1 MYGIDIFE
9 NINMPIDWYMVY
21 WGIKNGVLR
30 VDVAQDYVCR
40 KIEQDETV
48 SDEES
53 ELSWKSEDRISVL
66 ETIEKIPNFFN
77 DIENNIEKAKE
88 KVRIAIII
96 FVRQTEKDSTKLFEQ
111 IDMIYADFDYPE
123 DMEKFISYMPMSGEY
138 NPKEHSVEGNREY
151 LQSQLDAYISV
162 QVKKFQLQWKN

>member
-1 MYGIDIFE
+1 
-9 NINMPIDWYMVY
+9 MVY

-53 ELSWKSEDRISVL
+53 ELSWKSEERISVL
-66 ETIEKIPNFFN
+66 ET
-77 DIENNIEKAKE
+77 IENNIEKAKE

-96 FVRQTEKDSTKLFEQ
+96 FVRQTEKDSAKLFEQ

-123 DMEKFISYMPMSGEY
+123 DMEKFISYMPMSGDY
-138 NPKEHSVEGNREY
+138 NPKEHSVEENRGY